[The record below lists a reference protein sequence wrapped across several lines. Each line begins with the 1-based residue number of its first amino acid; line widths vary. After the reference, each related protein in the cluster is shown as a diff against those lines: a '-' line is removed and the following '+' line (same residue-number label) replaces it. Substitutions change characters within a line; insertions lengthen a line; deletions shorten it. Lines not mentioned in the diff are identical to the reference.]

1 MAKIDAFDGSMTEEE
16 YHELADMADTI
27 FQKLKTHLMKTTE
40 ELIEETLGAFEVK
53 NITKGDPKFSLGAY
67 LNTLVAVAKEE
78 ERKRIIDEYGHY
90 SPSDGS
96 ECEEYLSTAL
106 KEEALLSPKTNPND

>member
-1 MAKIDAFDGSMTEEE
+1 
-16 YHELADMADTI
+16 
-27 FQKLKTHLMKTTE
+27 MKTTE
-40 ELIEETLGAFEVK
+40 DRIWIFIAYKNDGYGDTPFFSKLFTDHTELKAFSAAHSELNK
-53 NITKGDPKFSLGAY
+53 DPTYSSTYLDLTDRSLIDQIA
-67 LNTLVAVAKEE
+67 LHAKEE